1 MPDNDIRSRLERL
14 LATVP
19 EDPHQAESA
28 ATGVFGDDGTV
39 IVRRDDLTWTP
50 VRRYSGYEPDQSAL
64 TALECGSG
72 ILVRR
77 GVCAGDYAI
86 VLPTDPPPS
95 SPSTVHRG
103 PVDLALLTRMC
114 VWLGLIRALHAAR
127 VEVEDYRVESRVVG
141 DLAKQVLSVS
151 DLDQVLLTITTETL
165 RMSESDICGVFLREG
180 DELRMKSCVGH
191 RLVETSR
198 LRMVRGQGVAGMVF
212 QNRSAARIDSYLQDL
227 RISNDFMSLAEQE
240 ETRSALAVPLLLGDD
255 LVGVLEV
262 WRRRY
267 SSFTERDVRRLESLA
282 DLATIAIDNARLYD
296 SQRSALHDLEATQA
310 TLRAQ
315 VALLDET
322 ARLQKSLIDIVLE
335 NGAVFARVTRTLAEQ
350 SGCTVAIVTADGAV
364 DAVYP
369 RDAAHVD
376 IEAAYAAQRE
386 SLSRD
391 TGMVHTP
398 GGEPVWIH
406 PIELG
411 DDQFGAVCALGAG
424 ITSGRTQVA
433 CAQAALACA
442 LFHLQQRAASLARA
456 EALDQVLWD
465 LMDGSPEQRSG
476 ARGRAQQMGVW
487 LRGWHRVLYGSLE
500 NLESVAQHEEWSLS
514 TSDRTRRSILESVR
528 AITTPVQ
535 PTLASVRGNWLVALI
550 PVRDRDRSRDFLRNL
565 NVRLG
570 AEYPEISMA
579 WGLST
584 AREHPGE
591 YPEAFSEARTALAA
605 ARRLGSVSLYDD
617 LGIVRLLLG
626 HEDADFQSFVREITG
641 PLQHYDEASDGSLM
655 KTLRA
660 YFDANC
666 SQKDAADILYIHH
679 KTLAYR
685 LDRIRKLTG
694 LDLSQHSDRMRADL
708 ALRLLE
714 VSEQADRSG
723 GGR

>member
-1 MPDNDIRSRLERL
+1 MTGTDIESTIEQLLCSIVDDPAAAEDAVNDALSGIGDVV
-14 LATVP
+14 LAK
-19 EDPHQAESA
+19 
-28 ATGVFGDDGTV
+28 
-39 IVRRDDLTWTP
+39 RDDLTWVDTRP
-50 VRRYSGYEPDQSAL
+50 GATESLDQAAL

-72 ILVRR
+72 RLLDHAACV
-77 GVCAGDYAI
+77 GEYAI
-86 VLPTDPPPS
+86 ILPARTT
-95 SPSTVHRG
+95 SPTTAQISRI
-103 PVDLALLTRMC
+103 C
-114 VWLGLIRALHAAR
+114 VWLSLIRR
-127 VEVEDYRVESRVVG
+127 NNTVRDEVLAYQDEATVVG
-141 DLAKQVLSVS
+141 GLAKQVLSVR

-165 RMSESDICGVFLREG
+165 RMSDSDICGVFLREG

-212 QNRSAARIDSYLQDL
+212 ETRAAAKIDSYLQDL
-227 RISNDFMSLAEQE
+227 RISNDFMALAEHE
-240 ETRSALAVPLLLGDD
+240 ETRSALAVPLLLGED

-267 SSFTERDVRRLESLA
+267 SNFTERDVRRLEALA

-296 SQRSALHDLEATQA
+296 AQRSALTDLEATQHI
-310 TLRAQ
+310 LQAQ
-315 VALLDET
+315 VELLDET

-335 NGAVFARVTRTLAEQ
+335 NGPVFARVTRTISERAD
-350 SGCTVAIVTADGAV
+350 CVVAVITSDGIVDSV
-364 DAVYP
+364 FP
-369 RDAAHVD
+369 RDADTAG
-376 IEAAYAAQRE
+376 IEAAFVEHRE
-386 SLSRD
+386 SLHQE
-391 TGMVHTP
+391 TGMIVPTS
-398 GGEPVWIH
+398 GTPVWVH

-411 DDQFGAVCALGAG
+411 DNQFGAVCAEGP
-424 ITSGRTQVA
+424 SVSSNRTQVA
-433 CAQAALACA
+433 CAQAASACA

-465 LMDGSPEQRSG
+465 LMDGSAEQRSA

-487 LRGWHRVLYGSLE
+487 LRGSHRILYGSIE
-500 NLESVAQHEEWSLS
+500 NLDALAHQEEWTVSE
-514 TSDRTRRSILESVR
+514 SDRTRRSILDAVR
-528 AITTPVQ
+528 AITAPAQ
-535 PTLASVRGNWLVALI
+535 PTLASIRGNWVVALVPI
-550 PVRDRDRSRDFLRNL
+550 HDRDRSREFLRAL
-565 NVRLG
+565 NSHLG
-570 AEYPEISMA
+570 SEFPDVSMA

-591 YPEAFSEARTALAA
+591 YPEAYSEARTALAA
-605 ARRLGSVSLYDD
+605 ARRLGSLSLYDD

-626 HEDADFQSFVREITG
+626 QEDADFQSFVHEITG
-641 PLQHYDEASDGSLM
+641 PLQDYDRSSDGALM

-660 YFDANC
+660 YFDSNC
-666 SQKDAADILYIHH
+666 SQKDAADMLYIHH

-723 GGR
+723 T